1 MTKELGYLTISA
13 MNAPAKRV
21 CLTFDDGPNGEYT
34 LQILDI
40 LEKHDK
46 KALFFFPAKN
56 IERQPNIA
64 LKVKAKGH
72 LIGNH
77 TYDHPHLNTLTK
89 DQVLFQIEKSEEA
102 FKSILGITPKYFRPP
117 YGEYNKYVEDI
128 IAHKDYELILWDM
141 ACCPMDWKNP
151 PVQAIVDIIINR
163 VSDGSIILL
172 HDGRSTKADEPRH
185 NTVNAVKEIIP
196 IFEEKGF
203 EIVTIDRLCKEKN
216 R

>member
-1 MTKELGYLTISA
+1 
-13 MNAPAKRV
+13 MNPLVKKV

-40 LEKHDK
+40 LEKYDK
-46 KALFFFPAKN
+46 KALFFFPAMN
-56 IERQPNIA
+56 IERQPDIA
-64 LKVKAKGH
+64 LKAKAKGH

-89 DQVLFQIEKSEEA
+89 EQVLSQIERSEDI
-102 FKSILGITPKYFRPP
+102 FKSILDITPKYFRPP
-117 YGEYNKYVEDI
+117 YGEYNKRVEDI
-128 IAHKDYELILWDM
+128 ITKKGYELILWDM
-141 ACCPMDWKNP
+141 ACCSMDWKNP

-163 VSDGSIILL
+163 VQDGSIILL
-172 HDGRSTKADEPRH
+172 HDGRNTQVDKPRQ
-185 NTVNAVKEIIP
+185 NTVNALKEIMP
-196 IFEEKGF
+196 RLKEKGF